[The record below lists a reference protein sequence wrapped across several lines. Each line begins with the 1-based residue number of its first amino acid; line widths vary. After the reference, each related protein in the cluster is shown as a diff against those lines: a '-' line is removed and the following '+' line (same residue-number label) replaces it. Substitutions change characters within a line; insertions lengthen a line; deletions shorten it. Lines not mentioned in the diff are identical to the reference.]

1 MKKLIL
7 RLKIIITNISRIIM
21 SFLFINLNFSLA
33 NKVFGVSLKDMMV
46 SASAAGAGGAG
57 AAAEEKSEYTLHL
70 AEVGASKMNI
80 IKLVKEVA
88 GLGLKEAKE
97 KVDGAPSVIKENVP
111 EAEAKEIK
119 KKFEEAGAKLEL
131 K

>member
-1 MKKLIL
+1 MAESEKLIEIVDKL
-7 RLKIIITNISRIIM
+7 EVLSIKELYELVKMIEER
-21 SFLFINLNFSLA
+21 
-33 NKVFGVSLKDMMV
+33 FGVSLKDMMV